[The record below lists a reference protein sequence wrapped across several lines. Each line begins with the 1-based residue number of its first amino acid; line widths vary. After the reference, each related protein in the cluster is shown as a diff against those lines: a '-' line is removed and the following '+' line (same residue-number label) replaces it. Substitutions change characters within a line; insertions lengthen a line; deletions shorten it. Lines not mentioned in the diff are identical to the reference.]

1 MLLKVRIAPNVC
13 PVLCDPLALIIPEP
27 LTSVG
32 GFGLCK
38 ERTTMVK
45 AINWNNVPEFEKTIW
60 NKLTENFWLPE
71 KIPLSNDLQSW
82 GKMSEQ
88 EKATTIKVFAGL
100 TFLDTIQGTTGAIA
114 LMKDAGNPF
123 EEAIYANMC
132 FMEVVHAKSYSS
144 IFSTLCSTKEI
155 DEVFR
160 WTEENE
166 NLQFKAN
173 EVLKYYRGSDPM
185 KKKIASTMLEGFLF
199 YSGFYLPLYWSSR
212 QKLTNTADLIRLI
225 LRDEGVHSYMIGQWY
240 QRDLA
245 NYSLSEQ
252 EEYKQFT
259 YDLLFD
265 LYENE
270 TEYTQDLYDD
280 LGLTEDVKKFLH
292 YNANKSLMNLGY
304 DPMFPKDQTD
314 VSAAILSSLST
325 NSGEN
330 HDFFSGSGSSYII
343 GKVVKSTDD
352 DWDF

>member
-1 MLLKVRIAPNVC
+1 
-13 PVLCDPLALIIPEP
+13 
-27 LTSVG
+27 
-32 GFGLCK
+32 
-38 ERTTMVK
+38 MVK
-45 AINWNNVPEFEKTIW
+45 AINWNDVPEFERTIW

-71 KIPLSNDLQSW
+71 KIPLSNDIQSW
-82 GKMSEQ
+82 GKMTDK
-88 EKATTIKVFAGL
+88 EKETTIKVFAGL
-100 TFLDTIQGTTGAIA
+100 TFLDTIQGTTGAVS
-114 LMKDAGNPF
+114 LMKDAGNEF

-155 DEVFR
+155 NEVFR

-173 EVLKYYRGSDPM
+173 KVLDYYNGDDPM

-212 QKLTNTADLIRLI
+212 QRLTNTGDLIRLI

-245 NYSLSEQ
+245 GLSDERK
-252 EEYKQFT
+252 EELEMFT
-259 YDLLFD
+259 HELLFD

-270 TEYTQDLYDD
+270 VEYTQDLYDD
-280 LGLTEDVKKFLH
+280 LELTEDVKMFLR
-292 YNANKSLMNLGY
+292 YNANKALANLGY
-304 DPMFPKDQTD
+304 TPMFPTSQTA
-314 VSAAILSSLST
+314 VSAAILSSLSV

-330 HDFFSGSGSSYII
+330 HDFFSGSGSSYVI
-343 GKVVKSTDD
+343 GKVETATDD